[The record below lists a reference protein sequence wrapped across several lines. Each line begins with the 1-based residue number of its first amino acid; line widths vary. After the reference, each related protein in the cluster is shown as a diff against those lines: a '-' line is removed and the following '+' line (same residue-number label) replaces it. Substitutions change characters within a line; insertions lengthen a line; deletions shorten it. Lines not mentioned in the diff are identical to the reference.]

1 MGLGYEHRGSA
12 MGFSGGETPPRAG
25 PSHRLTTP
33 SQNFAGRGPPG
44 GDLAPPQRSP
54 PRFKIFRG
62 GERKFQ
68 EVFVTGRP
76 PPPRGPF
83 PRPICVLVRRG

>member
-44 GDLAPPQRSP
+44 GGIWRRRNAPHPASKFFGAGNGSFRRSLSLAVR
-54 PRFKIFRG
+54 RRLADHFRG
-62 GERKFQ
+62 RF
-68 EVFVTGRP
+68 VF
-76 PPPRGPF
+76 
-83 PRPICVLVRRG
+83 